1 MQTYVDLNSFLRKP
15 LIMKG
20 LDDREF
26 IIPSS
31 ISTNFAL
38 KFSQYVQEQDK
49 VRKQEIVK
57 TDEETLMDMKTMILD
72 IINLDKA
79 HKYTLKDI
87 EKSFDDML
95 IMGKVIEIV
104 AQYLYE
110 IENDPNSA
118 SHE

>member
-15 LIMKG
+15 LVIKG
-20 LDDREF
+20 LDQREF
-26 IIPSS
+26 IIPPKIPTS
-31 ISTNFAL
+31 FAL

-49 VRKQEIVK
+49 VAKKEIVK
-57 TDEETLMDMKTMILD
+57 NDEETLLDMKTMILD

-79 HKYTLKDI
+79 HKYKILDV

-110 IENDPNSA
+110 IETDPN
-118 SHE
+118 